1 MVIPGHGPIAT
12 YQHLSDYV
20 DLLTTIRSRMVN
32 LISRG
37 ATLEQIQAAGITK
50 ESETWGGDPT
60 LLINGAYLSLTHK
73 YLGPE

>member
-1 MVIPGHGPIAT
+1 
-12 YQHLSDYV
+12 
-20 DLLTTIRSRMVN
+20 MVN

-60 LLINGAYLSLTHK
+60 LLINGACLSLTHK